1 MKRLI
6 LNSKT
11 ALLIPLVIVAVIYDS
26 FTTGIHLF
34 PSPILS
40 FLQGFLLIA
49 APAAICWI
57 VARKIQFYNDK
68 GYLRIEINYGKSKLT
83 INDKIY

>member
-1 MKRLI
+1 MKRSI
-6 LNSKT
+6 FNSK
-11 ALLIPLVIVAVIYDS
+11 AMLLIPLLIVAVLYDS
-26 FTTGIHLF
+26 VTSGIHLF

-49 APAAICWI
+49 AP
-57 VARKIQFYNDK
+57 VAVWWLATKKIQFYNDK